1 MPNKRPRF
9 STHTIDMTLASTAE
23 NYLALYCKSADLV
36 YCTESRFHPK
46 RRWRF
51 DFLVTHLES
60 GKQCAVEIEGLTNDG
75 GRHQR
80 MQGYQKDCEKYNEAA
95 LLGYTVFRFTRDQVL
110 NGEMLDVISRFF
122 HESK

>member
-1 MPNKRPRF
+1 
-9 STHTIDMTLASTAE
+9 MTLASTAE
-23 NYLALYCKSADLV
+23 NYLFLYC
-36 YCTESRFHPK
+36 ESVGKHLTYHKEVRFHPK

-51 DFLVTHLES
+51 DFLVNNIRNE
-60 GKQCAVEIEGLTNDG
+60 KQCAVEIEGLTNNG
-75 GRHQR
+75 GRHQK

>member
-1 MPNKRPRF
+1 M
-9 STHTIDMTLASTAE
+9 
-23 NYLALYCKSADLV
+23 
-36 YCTESRFHPK
+36 
-46 RRWRF
+46 
-51 DFLVTHLES
+51 VTKLES
-60 GKQCAVEIEGLTNDG
+60 GKQCAVEIEGLTSNG

-110 NGEMLDVISRFF
+110 NGEMLNVISRFF